1 MITNL
6 ESMFKTGELWPP
18 QDDDTRARIKLYA
31 NNENLFLGNHQSV
44 WQDELRRLRGDK
56 LADIRLVL
64 NYFKR
69 LSFLWSDLVCG
80 QAPDIKAGDGKNA
93 PQVAALERIITE
105 NSFWSVISDAVIDVS
120 KYGDALLKIRF
131 DKRGII
137 ENMPPNYWYPIVDPI
152 NVKSVTAHVIA
163 YEYSGPQEEPAG
175 ISVPVIISARNVS
188 FTPEQA
194 AELEKGAAIST
205 GRITYLKVEIHRI
218 GSIENRIYKLKD
230 GKVAGMEP
238 LPTGVL
244 VFQDTNLDDFAII
257 VIHNMTSTS
266 KYHGMDD
273 YTDIKDIIKELET
286 RYAQIF
292 RIEDKFASPSMFG
305 PPLEEQDPR
314 DGQYNI
320 QKDEALYITVQ
331 DGQTSPGIIDPRGPP
346 PTSYTTLD
354 NLMQRL
360 FEISETC
367 KVAFD
372 ASAGGAALSAQALRL
387 MMIAPLKKSNRLQTR
402 LEPEI
407 KQIIRLLTELEIAG
421 GIKGEV
427 DIPLITITWKDG
439 LPQDS
444 NADAQRDSTLVT
456 GKVRSAEGLMRDK
469 GIPEDQILRES
480 EEMNAGTVNLN
491 GINPPNP
498 VPGEPKPGG

>member
-1 MITNL
+1 MITDL
-6 ESMFKTGELWPP
+6 ETMFKTGTMWPP
-18 QDDDTRARIKLYA
+18 QDGDTRARMELYA

-44 WQDELRRLRGDK
+44 WKDELRRLRGDK
-56 LADIRLVL
+56 LSEIRLIL

-80 QAPDIKAGDGKNA
+80 QAPEVKAGDGRQA
-93 PQVAALERIITE
+93 VQVVALDRIITE
-105 NSFWSVISDAVIDVS
+105 NGFWSVISDTVIDIS
-120 KYGDALLKIRF
+120 KFGDALLKVRF

-137 ENMPPNYWYPIVDPI
+137 ENLPPNYWYPIVDPA
-152 NVKSVTAHVIA
+152 NVKSVLVHVIA
-163 YEYSGPQEEPAG
+163 YEYSGPEAAPG
-175 ISVPVIISARNVS
+175 VTVPVVVSARNTGIS
-188 FTPEQA
+188 EEQA
-194 AELEKGAAIST
+194 VVLEKGTAIST
-205 GRITYLKVEIHRI
+205 EKISYLKVEIHRI

-230 GKVAGMEP
+230 GKIAGVEP
-238 LPTGVL
+238 LPIGILAT
-244 VFQDTNLDDFAII
+244 QDTGLDDFAVI

-273 YTDIKDIIKELET
+273 YSDIKGIIQELET

-314 DGQYNI
+314 DGQYNV
-320 QKDEALYITVQ
+320 QKDESLYITVN
-331 DGQTSPGIIDPRGPP
+331 DGQTAPGIIDPRGPP
-346 PTSYTTLD
+346 VTSYNTLD

-360 FEISETC
+360 YEISETC

-387 MMIAPLKKSNRLQTR
+387 MLTAPLKKSNRLQTR

-407 KQIIRLLTELEIAG
+407 KRAIRLLSELEIAG
-421 GIKGEV
+421 GVKGAVE
-427 DIPLITITWKDG
+427 IPLITITWKDG

-444 NADAQRDSTLVT
+444 NADAHRDATLVT
-456 GKVRSAEGLMRDK
+456 GKVRSAEGIMRDK
-469 GIPEDQILRES
+469 GIPEDQILRET
-480 EEMNAGTVNLN
+480 EEMNAGTANLN
-491 GINPPNP
+491 GVNLPNP
-498 VPGEPKPGG
+498 TPGEPIPGD